1 MIERVIEACA
11 RRPLTVLAVVLGL
24 VAWAVVCVTEMPL
37 DALPDLSDPQVIVY
51 TEWMGR
57 SPDLVE
63 DQITYPLVRALRS
76 TPGGVQ
82 VVRGYSMFG
91 MSFVYVVFGDGT
103 DLYWARSR
111 VNELLPR
118 VRLPPGVVPQLGPD
132 ATGIGWIYEYVV
144 EDTSGQLD
152 LAELRTLQEFTIRQ
166 ALQSVDGVAEVA
178 TVGGFE
184 RQYQVIVDPDRL
196 AAFGISIGELSR
208 AVGDSNSEVGARV
221 LEMAGRE
228 YVLRGRGYVHSLADV
243 ETSVV
248 ALGPGG
254 NPIRVRDVARVAF
267 GPEIRRGA
275 VDWNGEGEA
284 VGGIV
289 VMRTGSNALDV
300 IERVEARIAE
310 LQLPDGVRLVPAY
323 DRSEL
328 IEGSIA
334 TLTETILEEAIIVA
348 LVCLIFLL
356 HFRSAF
362 VVVII
367 IPLAVLVAFIPMYY
381 LGLTANLMS
390 LGGMAIAI
398 GELED
403 ASTTF
408 VENAAR
414 RLAKLAPGEDRWR
427 AIVDS
432 AKEVG
437 RPTFFSLLLQTVSF
451 LPILTLTGQAGRL
464 FRPLALTF
472 AIATFAAAFL
482 SVTVCP
488 PLMTAILRGRFRS
501 DDENPFNRVFK
512 RLYKPLAR
520 LVVRGRWVVVAL
532 ALGVLAATAPVAWGL
547 GSEFMPPLD
556 EGSLLVM
563 PSTFSGISIES
574 ARQALAY
581 QDGIITSFDE
591 VESVFGK
598 AGRAET
604 ATDPA
609 QLEMIETV
617 IMLRPRDEWPMQE
630 HARWWSGA
638 PDWLAPALRWAW
650 PDRRPRTI
658 EELARDISA
667 AIEMPGYQMA
677 VSPPIRTR
685 IDMLTTGVRTPV
697 GIKVFGTDLAE
708 IERLSVELEG
718 LLRTVP
724 GTRSTFAE
732 RQSGR
737 EYVDVTPNR
746 DAIARY
752 GLTVREVNDV
762 VEAAIGGMSVS
773 TIIDGR
779 ARYSMIVRYG
789 SDYRTDLDA
798 LRSILVPVRSGGP
811 IADAERVGTGSGAG
825 IDPSAG
831 GGMGGAMG
839 STPSTTAS
847 VGAMASDASS
857 DPAERFRMPSPAVP
871 LGQLADIRITT
882 GPPMI
887 RDEDGVLVGYVY
899 ADVDLS
905 QRDLGG
911 WVNDAKALVD
921 ERITVPTGYRLM
933 WTGQYEH
940 MEVMQQRMA
949 WVVPLSLLG
958 VLALIR
964 FAMRGWAQAW
974 LVLLSLPFGL
984 VGSVWLLHFSH
995 YNVSTAVWVG
1005 LIAVFGIAQ
1014 ETGILLVEFLD
1025 ASVTERVREKGKA
1038 VVASDIDDAIVEGA
1052 SRRLRPLGMS
1062 VFSTALGLLPLMWE
1076 SGPGADVSARIA
1088 APVIGGVFSC
1098 LVLTLLVLPAAYSIW
1113 RRWQLRHGTIF
1124 DDPGVKGAEGTAA

>member
-1 MIERVIEACA
+1 MIERLIEWSA
-11 RRPLTVLAVVLGL
+11 RRPLTVLAVVLGF
-24 VAWAVVCVTEMPL
+24 VAWAVVCVRQMPL

-91 MSFVYVVFGDGT
+91 MSFVYVVFGDGA

-132 ATGIGWIYEYVV
+132 ATGIGWIYEYAL
-144 EDTSGQLD
+144 EDTSGEHD

-166 ALQSVDGVAEVA
+166 ALQAVDGVSEVA

-196 AAFGISIGELSR
+196 AAYGLSVGELSR

-228 YVLRGRGYVHSLADV
+228 YVLRGRGYVHSLEDV
-243 ETSVV
+243 ESSVV
-248 ALGPGG
+248 ALGAGG
-254 NPIRVRDVARVAF
+254 NPIRVRDVARVAY

-289 VMRTGSNALDV
+289 VMRAGSNALDV

-310 LQLPDGVRLVPAY
+310 LELPDGVRLVPTY

-328 IEGSIA
+328 IEGSID
-334 TLTETILEEAIIVA
+334 TLTETILEEGIIVA
-348 LVCLIFLL
+348 LICLFFLL

-362 VVVII
+362 VVVAI

-381 LGLTANLMS
+381 LGMTANLMS

-414 RLAKLAPGEDRWR
+414 RLATLRPGEDRWR
-427 AIVDS
+427 AIVES

-437 RPTFFSLLLQTVSF
+437 RPTFSSLLLQTVSF

-472 AIATFAAAFL
+472 AIATFAAAIL

-501 DDENPFNRVFK
+501 DDENPFNRLFK
-512 RLYKPLAR
+512 RLYQPLAR
-520 LVVRGRWVVVAL
+520 LVVRARWIVVAL
-532 ALGVLAATAPVAWGL
+532 ALGILAATMPVAWNL

-563 PSTFSGISIES
+563 PATFSGISIQS
-574 ARQALAY
+574 ARDALGY
-581 QDGIITSFDE
+581 QDRIIASFDE

-598 AGRAET
+598 AGRAQT

-617 IMLRPRDEWPMQE
+617 ITLRPRSEWPLQDHE
-630 HARWWSGA
+630 RWWNGA
-638 PDWLAPALRWAW
+638 PEWLAPALRWLW
-650 PDRRPRTI
+650 PEQRPRTI
-658 EELARDISA
+658 EELAADISA
-667 AIEMPGYQMA
+667 AIDTPGYQIA
-677 VSPPIRTR
+677 VAPPIRTR

-697 GIKVFGTDLAE
+697 GIKVFGANLAE

-737 EYVDVTPNR
+737 EYVDVTPDR
-746 DAIARY
+746 EAIARY

-779 ARYSMIVRYG
+779 ARYSMIVRFG
-789 SDYRTDLDA
+789 SDYRADVAA
-798 LRSILVPVRSGGP
+798 LRSILVPVRST
-811 IADAERVGTGSGAG
+811 GTASGAG
-825 IDPSAG
+825 IDVSA
-831 GGMGGAMG
+831 MGGD
-839 STPSTTAS
+839 S
-847 VGAMASDASS
+847 MASAAATPIAMSGASSS
-857 DPAERFRMPSPAVP
+857 DPATRFRMPAPAVP
-871 LGQLADIRITT
+871 LGQLADIRIVT

-911 WVNDAKALVD
+911 WVNEAKALVD
-921 ERITVPTGYRLM
+921 DRIDVPPGYRLV

-984 VGSVWLLHFSH
+984 VGSVWLLHLSH

-1025 ASVTERVREKGKA
+1025 ASVLDRVRERGA
-1038 VVASDIDDAIVEGA
+1038 ALTATDIDDAIVQGA
-1052 SRRLRPLGMS
+1052 SRRLRPLAMS

-1098 LVLTLLVLPAAYSIW
+1098 LVLTLLVLPAAYAIW
-1113 RRWQLRHGTIF
+1113 RRWQLRRGLIF
-1124 DDPGVKGAEGTAA
+1124 ADANDLIVDPGGAS

>member
-1 MIERVIEACA
+1 MIERLIEWSA
-11 RRPLTVLAVVLGL
+11 RRPLTVLAVVLGF
-24 VAWAVVCVTEMPL
+24 VAWAVVCVRQMPL

-91 MSFVYVVFGDGT
+91 MSFVYVVFNDGA

-132 ATGIGWIYEYVV
+132 ATGIGWVYEYVL
-144 EDTSGQLD
+144 EDTSGELD

-166 ALQSVDGVAEVA
+166 ALQAVDGVSEVA

-196 AAFGISIGELSR
+196 AAYGLSVGELSR

-228 YVLRGRGYVHSLADV
+228 YVLRGRGYVHSLEDV
-243 ETSVV
+243 ESSVV
-248 ALGPGG
+248 ALGAGG

-275 VDWNGEGEA
+275 VDWNGRGEA

-289 VMRTGSNALDV
+289 VMRAGSNALDV

-310 LQLPDGVRLVPAY
+310 LELPEGVRLVPAY

-328 IEGSIA
+328 IEGSID
-334 TLTETILEEAIIVA
+334 TLTETILEEFIIVG
-348 LVCLIFLL
+348 LTCLFFLL

-362 VVVII
+362 VVVAV

-381 LGLTANLMS
+381 LGMTANLMS

-414 RLAKLAPGEDRWR
+414 RLAALKPGEDRWR

-437 RPTFFSLLLQTVSF
+437 RPTFSSLLLQTVSF

-472 AIATFAAAFL
+472 AIATFAASIL

-501 DDENPFNRVFK
+501 DDENPFNRLFK
-512 RLYKPLAR
+512 RLYQPLAR
-520 LVVRGRWVVVAL
+520 LVVRARWIVVAL
-532 ALGVLAATAPVAWGL
+532 ALGILGATVPVAWNL

-563 PSTFSGISIES
+563 PATFSGISIQS
-574 ARQALAY
+574 ARDALAH
-581 QDGIITSFDE
+581 QDAIITSFDE
-591 VESVFGK
+591 VSTVFGK
-598 AGRAET
+598 AGRAQT

-617 IMLRPRDEWPMQE
+617 VMLRPRSEWPLE
-630 HARWWSGA
+630 VHERWWQGA
-638 PDWLAPALRWAW
+638 PLALTPALRWLW

-658 EELARDISA
+658 EELAADISA
-667 AIEMPGYQMA
+667 AIDMPGYQTA
-677 VSPPIRTR
+677 VAPPIRTR

-718 LLRTVP
+718 MLRTVP

-737 EYVDVTPNR
+737 EYVDVTPDR
-746 DAIARY
+746 EAIARY
-752 GLTVREVNDV
+752 GLTVRDVNDV

-779 ARYSMIVRYG
+779 ARYSMIVRFG
-789 SDYRTDLDA
+789 SDYRADVSA
-798 LRSILVPVRSGGP
+798 LRSILVPVRTGGA
-811 IADAERVGTGSGAG
+811 IADVQSTGTGSGAG
-825 IDPSAG
+825 VETAS
-831 GGMGGAMG
+831 GAMG
-839 STPSTTAS
+839 AS
-847 VGAMASDASS
+847 MGSARAAPEPTMASAPGV
-857 DPAERFRMPSPAVP
+857 DPATRFRMPAPAVP
-871 LGQLADIRITT
+871 LGQLADIRIVT

-911 WVNDAKALVD
+911 WVTEAKALVD
-921 ERITVPTGYRLM
+921 ERLDVPPGYRLA

-984 VGSVWLLHFSH
+984 VGSVWLLHLSH

-1025 ASVTERVREKGKA
+1025 ASVLDRVRERGRA
-1038 VVASDIDDAIVEGA
+1038 LSAADIDDAIVQGA
-1052 SRRLRPLGMS
+1052 SRRLRPLAMS

-1098 LVLTLLVLPAAYSIW
+1098 LVLTLLVLPAAYAIW
-1113 RRWQLRHGTIF
+1113 RRWQLRRGTIF
-1124 DDPGVKGAEGTAA
+1124 AEASDGEPEEPAPA